1 MFEGQ
6 KTRTGVGN
14 PFQTYSNAV
23 WPNTMKECLEWASY
37 LYNRNAFYRKAIQN
51 VVRYFIN
58 GLNIT
63 QKADIEDVSQEKV
76 EMGKFL
82 FEEKYKII
90 DLVRKAGEEQAAM
103 GIVFISAIRRQARY
117 LKCPKCGRITL
128 LSKMHKDVDYKFK
141 NFEFVGVCG
150 NPECKS
156 HGKQVV
162 FIRYEGAPLD
172 EDKLYFKIWPQED
185 IRIRYNQITG
195 TCKYYY
201 KIPESEAQAIR
212 SGDDI
217 YLEDTPWEFIEAVR
231 DNGYLLLDPSKL
243 LVLKNDTL
251 STFDKLYKGWSA
263 PLFLPSF
270 PQILQ
275 SLLLDR
281 FNEAVVMD
289 YIVPIRLISP
299 PAGALNAG
307 SDMNRT
313 PINGAAFR
321 SQMLSMINGSRG
333 NPAQWVV
340 SPTPVQY
347 QMIGGEAKNL
357 TPTDLLE
364 WRNSQMMSNM
374 NIPMEFRQTSF
385 QMVSNTMGL
394 RMFERMWFPF
404 TSNLDA
410 CAQWAAN
417 QICLVEQKDPF
428 IVTVNKTSFVEDDMN
443 KQQRMGLAAQ
453 GAISQTTGLKAIGLD
468 FDEETKLKMSEEQKL
483 AERNRE
489 QATRNSNEEGVV
501 QAMSLPPGGMLQA
514 MNQQQMAMAAAQGG
528 GGAGAPA
535 APMAPEAPMAPMGG
549 MGFPMG
555 GAPDKGRMDD
565 LMTQAEQIAGQ
576 IWNSPERASVLRQLN
591 SQNQALHDMVLGIL
605 QRRDRQAMAQGLMA
619 AKQQG

>member
-1 MFEGQ
+1 MFDGQ
-6 KTRTGVGN
+6 KTKTGIGN

-63 QKADIEDVSQEKV
+63 QKADIEDVSPEKV

-103 GIVFISAIRRQARY
+103 GIVFISAVRKQARY

-128 LSKMHKDVDYKFK
+128 LSKMRKDIDYKFK

-150 NPECKS
+150 NHECKS
-156 HGKQVV
+156 NGRQIV
-162 FIRYEGAPLD
+162 FSRYEGAPLD
-172 EDKLYFKIWPQED
+172 EEKIYFKIWPQED

-201 KIPESEAQAIR
+201 KIPEAEAQAIR

-231 DNGYLLLDPSKL
+231 DNGYLLLDPAKL

-307 SDMNRT
+307 ADQNRT
-313 PINGAAFR
+313 PINGAMFR
-321 SQMLSMINGSRG
+321 NQMLSMINGSRG

-357 TPTDLLE
+357 TPTDMLE
-364 WRNSQMMSNM
+364 WRNAQMMSNM

-394 RMFERMWFPF
+394 RMFERMWYPF

-410 CAQWAAN
+410 CAQWAAD

-453 GAISQTTGLKAIGLD
+453 GAISQTTGLKAIGLE
-468 FDEETKLKMSEEQKL
+468 FEEETKLKMSEEQRL
-483 AERNRE
+483 AELNRE
-489 QATRNSNEEGVV
+489 QATRNGNEEGIM
-501 QAMSLPPGGMLQA
+501 QAMSLPPGGMMQA
-514 MNQQQMAMAAAQGG
+514 MNQQQMAMEAAQGG

-535 APMAPEAPMAPMGG
+535 APAAPGAPMPPMGG
-549 MGFPMG
+549 GAPMG
-555 GAPDKGRMDD
+555 GAPDTGRMDD

-576 IWNSPERASVLRQLN
+576 IWNSPERGSVLRQLN
-591 SQNQALHDMVLGIL
+591 GQNQALHDMVVGIL
-605 QRRDRQAMAQGLMA
+605 ERQDRQAMAQGLA
-619 AKQQG
+619 QAKQQG